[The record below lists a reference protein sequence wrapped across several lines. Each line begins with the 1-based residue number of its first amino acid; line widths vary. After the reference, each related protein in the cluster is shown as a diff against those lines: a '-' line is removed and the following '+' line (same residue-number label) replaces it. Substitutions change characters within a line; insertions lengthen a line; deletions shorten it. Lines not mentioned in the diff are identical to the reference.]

1 MADELDRAQ
10 KDIEFLEQIQSH
22 PEVKLEAEPTGYC
35 LFCGE
40 KIIDDP
46 HRRWCSFDCMKMWER
61 EQYQRK

>member
-10 KDIEFLEQIQSH
+10 QDIEFLAQVTKPNLE
-22 PEVKLEAEPTGYC
+22 LEAEATGYC

-46 HRRWCSFDCMKMWER
+46 QRRWCSFECMDLWEKEKHKYR
-61 EQYQRK
+61 